1 MIINIFYLFRNK
13 PGIREKASN
22 EDTDTEI
29 RFALLKPEGSN
40 WRCWNMDLFYGQIWI
55 TLEDDK

>member
-1 MIINIFYLFRNK
+1 MKKKKIGCKGKFKKNFIYMIINIFYLFRNK
-13 PGIREKASN
+13 PGIRGKASN

-40 WRCWNMDLFYGQIWI
+40 
-55 TLEDDK
+55 